1 MIFNIQSF
9 FQLAQERSDLITTAL
24 WQHVEMSLISL
35 LIAVFIAV
43 PVGVFLAMNQKG
55 AEPVIGT
62 TAVVQT
68 IPSLALLGFLIPFVG
83 IGTLPA
89 IIALSAYALMPI
101 LRNTY
106 TGVKGVDPAL
116 TEAGRSMGMTYK
128 QLLMKVQL
136 PLAMPMIMAG
146 IRTGMV
152 LIVGTATLAALVGAG
167 GLGDLIMTGLNRSNN
182 YYILLGA
189 IPAALLALFFDA
201 VLRITEKKSSGSS
214 IAPIFIVVGAAIL
227 LVAAP
232 PAMQALNVADEE
244 PEEIIIAGKI
254 GAEPEIVINMYKLLI
269 EEETNYEVTLEPGL
283 GTTDIVFQATLN
295 EDIDGYFEFTG
306 TAITTLLDEEPV
318 SNDEREAYEQ
328 AREGML
334 EEYDLAFL
342 EPMAYQNTYALAVT
356 EETEEATGVET
367 ISDLRDY
374 EDELTAAFT
383 FEFADRQTD
392 GYPALQEGYGLDIN
406 NVQTMD
412 PGLRSE
418 ALVAGD
424 VDVIDAYSTDSYM
437 IRYNLTAL
445 EDDENVFPPFN
456 GAPLFRED
464 VLLDYP
470 EIEPILNQLGDRIS
484 EDEMMEM
491 NYEVDENDANAE
503 DVARNYLVEEGL
515 LPSDSE

>member
-1 MIFNIQSF
+1 MKLFAVQTF
-9 FQLAQERSDLITTAL
+9 FQLGRDRSDLLINAL
-24 WQHVEMSLISL
+24 WEHIEMSLISL

-43 PVGVFLAMNQKG
+43 PLGIFLAMYKKG

-62 TAVVQT
+62 TAVIQT

-83 IGTLPA
+83 IGTMPA

-116 TEAGRSMGMTYK
+116 SEAARGMGMNYG
-128 QLLMKVQL
+128 QQLMKVML
-136 PLAMPMIMAG
+136 PLAMPTIMAG

-201 VLRITEKKSSGSS
+201 VLRITERKSSGSS
-214 IAPIFIVVGAAIL
+214 ITPIFIVVLAAV
-227 LVAAP
+227 LVVATP
-232 PAMQALNVADEE
+232 NVLQALNLAEDE
-244 PEEIIIAGKI
+244 PEEIVIAGKI

-269 EEETNYEVTLEPGL
+269 EEETDYEVILEPGL
-283 GTTDIVFQATLN
+283 GQTDIVFQALLN

-306 TAITTLLDEEPV
+306 TAITNLLNEEPV
-318 SNDEREAYEQ
+318 SNDEQEAYEQ

-334 EEYDLAFL
+334 EEFNLVFL
-342 EPMAYQNTYALAVT
+342 EPMAYQNTYALAIT
-356 EETEEATGVET
+356 EEMAEETGVET
-367 ISDLRDY
+367 ISDLTAI

-383 FEFADRQTD
+383 FEFADRDND
-392 GYPALQEGYGLDIN
+392 GYPGVQEVYGLDIN
-406 NVQTMD
+406 DVQTMD

-424 VDVIDAYSTDSYM
+424 VDLIDAYSTDSYM
-437 IRYNLTAL
+437 IRYNLVTL
-445 EDDENVFPPFN
+445 EDDENLFPPFN

-464 VLLDYP
+464 VLMEFP
-470 EIEPILNQLGDRIS
+470 EIENILNQLGGRIS
-484 EDEMMEM
+484 EEEMMEM
-491 NYEVDENDANAE
+491 NYQVDVEDADE
-503 DVARNYLVEEGL
+503 EEVARNYLIEAGL
-515 LPSDSE
+515 LEE

>member
-1 MIFNIQSF
+1 MTNIETF
-9 FQLAQERSDLITTAL
+9 FQLLRERSDLLTTAL
-24 WQHVEMSLISL
+24 WQHIEMSLISL

-43 PVGVFLAMNQKG
+43 PLGIFLAMYKKG

-62 TAVVQT
+62 TAVIQT

-83 IGTLPA
+83 IGTTPA

-116 TEAGRSMGMTYK
+116 AEAARGMGMTY
-128 QLLMKVQL
+128 QQQLMKVQL
-136 PLAMPMIMAG
+136 PLAMPTIMAG

-182 YYILLGA
+182 YYILMGA
-189 IPAALLALFFDA
+189 IPAALLALLFDA
-201 VLRITEKKSSGSS
+201 VLRMTEKRSSGSS
-214 IAPIFIVVGAAIL
+214 IRPIFAVVTAAIL
-227 LVAAP
+227 LVAVP
-232 PAMQALNVADEE
+232 NVYQAFDGRGGGA
-244 PEEIIIAGKI
+244 EEITLAGKL
-254 GAEPEIVINMYKLLI
+254 GAEPEIIINMYKLLI
-269 EEETNYEVTLEPGL
+269 EEETNYEVVLEEGL
-283 GTTDIVFQATLN
+283 GQTDIVFQALLN

-306 TAITTLLDEEPV
+306 TAITNLLNEEPV
-318 SNDEREAYEQ
+318 SNDEEEAFIQ
-328 AREGML
+328 ARDGMFD
-334 EEYDLAFL
+334 EYGLVFL

-356 EETEEATGVET
+356 EELQEETGVET
-367 ISDLRDY
+367 ISDLTSF

-383 FEFADRQTD
+383 FEFFDRTSD
-392 GYPALQEGYGLDIN
+392 GYPGIQEVYGLDIAD
-406 NVQTMD
+406 VQTMD

-437 IRYNLTAL
+437 IRYNLIAL

-456 GAPLFRED
+456 GAPLLRED
-464 VLLDYP
+464 VLIDYP
-470 EIEPILNQLGDRIS
+470 ELEPILNQLGGMIS
-484 EDEMMEM
+484 EEEMMEM
-491 NYEVDENDANAE
+491 NYEVDENDADASAVAE
-503 DVARNYLVEEGL
+503 NYLVEAGL
-515 LPSDSE
+515 LPANGE